1 MPEGV
6 DVLAADDALAG
17 RHGKV
22 HVGVHIL
29 GIDIPIGADELP
41 VQDAH
46 VIVLHHGVRVGEVE
60 DEGLLRVF
68 GRRERIDRVL
78 GHVDGI
84 VPARRTTRRA
94 PGALEGYFDKLRGDA
109 VLIDDRDAV
118 DDGRATGWR
127 VEHGARKRIAPLELI
142 GARIDNVQR
151 AILANRRLDGVA
163 RALVALGMRARGH
176 DAHAHGEP
184 DCTCDDQRQDKTR
197 RGSFVWFRDVRQIG
211 QVRLSHLASRMRQT
225 YLSNLSHVTHTHHE
239 KLTCGAVE
247 AAASASKSSRSLKP
261 NMPAKMT
268 AGKVWMPLL
277 YFMTV
282 SL

>member
-1 MPEGV
+1 M
-6 DVLAADDALAG
+6 
-17 RHGKV
+17 

-94 PGALEGYFDKLRGDA
+94 PGSLEGYFDKLRGDA

-127 VEHGARKRIAPLELI
+127 VEHGGGKRVAALERVRACVDDAQ
-142 GARIDNVQR
+142 GAVGGDCRIDG
-151 AILANRRLDGVA
+151 IA
-163 RALVALGMRARGH
+163 RALVALGSMSAHGH
-176 DAHAHGEP
+176 DAHAY
-184 DCTCDDQRQDKTR
+184 DKPEHA
-197 RGSFVWFRDVRQIG
+197 RGG
-211 QVRLSHLASRMRQT
+211 
-225 YLSNLSHVTHTHHE
+225 
-239 KLTCGAVE
+239 
-247 AAASASKSSRSLKP
+247 
-261 NMPAKMT
+261 
-268 AGKVWMPLL
+268 
-277 YFMTV
+277 
-282 SL
+282 